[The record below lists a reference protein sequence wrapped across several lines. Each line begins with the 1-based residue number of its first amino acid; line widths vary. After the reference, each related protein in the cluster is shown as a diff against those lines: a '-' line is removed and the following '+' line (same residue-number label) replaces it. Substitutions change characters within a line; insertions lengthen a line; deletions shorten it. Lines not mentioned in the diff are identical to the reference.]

1 VRGMARDGGQP
12 MSMSKCSIGLL
23 LVTLLCAAGCTHL
36 PWRRTPP
43 DYEGPPPTQAYAGK
57 LPVDQ
62 ASEASSAA
70 MTDTDRQAMLEVI
83 DQLQSISGLTQ
94 DERQQL
100 MADLRRT
107 KPSLWPAM
115 VQQFRAALAFRQQLQ
130 EREASQA
137 AETQKFQATRLAG
150 LSQPLSE
157 PTAGAMQLS
166 AVGGEPRQV
175 SSPQGGPLPV
185 ATALTP
191 SRPAAKGVV
200 SVAARDRLPNRP
212 PGPPQSTTSSPVAPA
227 ANPSDPSLPLLPG
240 QKGTDP
246 APRTEAFESIEEP
259 LGRPSVDRIGG
270 VRDPRRAPAPR
281 TEALVRPADS
291 HRPLDPLRTPPLTP
305 QRAAAAM
312 AADLAAPSEVD
323 WHDQLTEV
331 IRDLEQRTT
340 TSPRTSTE
348 INQHSALRILYL
360 VAGRREDALRP
371 IPGISPVTQDF
382 WSKQLYGLSTYL
394 DSSEQ
399 PDSARR
405 ATVAKQYLCEAASK
419 LGDLGLLT
427 VQNLALCTEVSSFGV
442 FRAFKRQEF
451 TPGQEALLYAEVNN
465 FWSEETEKGFRTALR
480 SSYQVLDGDGK
491 RVAHR
496 EFAVTEDYCKSRR
509 RDFFMRYFIRLPAEI
524 APGSYTLELT
534 IEDTL
539 ANKIG
544 QSSLPLVIKTAASKR
559 GG

>member
-1 VRGMARDGGQP
+1 MLNGVTRRVRGMARDGGQP

-175 SSPQGGPLPV
+175 GSPQDGSLPV

-200 SVAARDRLPNRP
+200 SVAARDRLPSRP

-240 QKGTDP
+240 QKGTD
-246 APRTEAFESIEEP
+246 
-259 LGRPSVDRIGG
+259 
-270 VRDPRRAPAPR
+270 PAPR

-323 WHDQLTEV
+323 WHGQLTEV

-340 TSPRTSTE
+340 TSPRTSIE

-559 GG
+559 GL